1 MGQGQSAEIK
11 ASYLT
16 AEELRVAASL
26 LYNAYHDDLFFQQ
39 AFGRQG
45 YGQKLR
51 AALREELAEL
61 WQHKQKLVGFYQE
74 DVLVAVACIVDK
86 EYPQG
91 ESRYWYWRL
100 KMALVTGWS
109 PTRHWMER
117 EDELKGMLPG
127 DDYWLLQLIAVHPQ
141 HQNQGIGGQVLAS
154 LLQLLS
160 ESDSQG
166 LAVFVSQPQHEQLFA
181 RKGFKSMEKVTL
193 GDVTGQLM
201 YFDAADRDGVA
212 QSV

>member
-1 MGQGQSAEIK
+1 MGLGQHAEIE

-61 WQHKQKLVGFYQE
+61 WQHKQKLVGFYQT

-86 EYPQG
+86 DYPQG

-100 KMALVTGWS
+100 KMALGTGWS

-117 EDELKGMLPG
+117 EDELKRMLPG

-141 HQNQGIGGQVLAS
+141 HQQQGIGGQVLSS

-166 LAVFVSQPQHEQLFA
+166 LAVFVSQPQHEKLFL
-181 RKGFKSMEKVTL
+181 RKGFRAMEKVAL

-201 YFDAADRDGVA
+201 YFDAARGEGIA
-212 QSV
+212 QTP